1 MFIYLAIFC
10 NSTIR
15 YSSIRR
21 LPGGPFSELELL
33 VVVSALE
40 SLLFLKIRRMMLLIV
55 LMALLIL
62 WFFSTSSH
70 SWKMWTRYFVDSF
83 FPLLPFLVRLFC
95 LPSSPSMPFLWE
107 VELIVV
113 EVAGFVLRD
122 PFDSPGRIPVPLYG
136 ELNFYFWTFSPR
148 PRTFI
153 VEDGF

>member
-62 WFFSTSSH
+62 
-70 SWKMWTRYFVDSF
+70 
-83 FPLLPFLVRLFC
+83 
-95 LPSSPSMPFLWE
+95 
-107 VELIVV
+107 
-113 EVAGFVLRD
+113 
-122 PFDSPGRIPVPLYG
+122 
-136 ELNFYFWTFSPR
+136 
-148 PRTFI
+148 
-153 VEDGF
+153 